1 MRFARS
7 EIVEQFGTVGEP
19 DRDYTASAGKRA
31 RFRGMLLMFIL
42 PIVLLVAVVGSL
54 PIWRHSK
61 QWGYYPI
68 SGVGLIILIV
78 LFLFW
83 TGRL

>member
-1 MRFARS
+1 
-7 EIVEQFGTVGEP
+7 
-19 DRDYTASAGKRA
+19 
-31 RFRGMLLMFIL
+31 MLLMFIL
-42 PIVLLVAVVGSL
+42 PLVLLVAVVASL

-61 QWGYYPI
+61 KWGYYPI

-78 LFLFW
+78 VLLFW